1 VFLLPQD
8 VEDELYRSL
17 ERPRQGTLSSSGKS
31 TEAPYQGV
39 EFGKSERTIAD
50 RLRDVSYAELEDF
63 AADVQR
69 RQILDGFDA
78 DPAAVTERLLKAWAS
93 RTVPTLDD

>member
-1 VFLLPQD
+1 M
-8 VEDELYRSL
+8 S
-17 ERPRQGTLSSSGKS
+17 
-31 TEAPYQGV
+31 
-39 EFGKSERTIAD
+39 FGKSERSIAD

-78 DPAAVTERLLKAWAS
+78 DPAAVSERSLKAWSQRAMPES
-93 RTVPTLDD
+93 GD